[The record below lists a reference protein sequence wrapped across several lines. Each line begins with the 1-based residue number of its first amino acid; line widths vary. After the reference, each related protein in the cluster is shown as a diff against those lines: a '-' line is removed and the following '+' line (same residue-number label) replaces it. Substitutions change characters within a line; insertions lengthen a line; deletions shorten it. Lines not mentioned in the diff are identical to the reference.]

1 VRKPPSLFLQTVFKK
16 LRIFCLE
23 GGLCLLV
30 WKTAY
35 AALFGA
41 FFHKKMHQQIGR
53 EDSIQTGCRRMRK
66 LEGLL
71 YEAAEEL

>member
-1 VRKPPSLFLQTVFKK
+1 VQHFL
-16 LRIFCLE
+16 
-23 GGLCLLV
+23 
-30 WKTAY
+30 AD
-35 AALFGA
+35 

-71 YEAAEEL
+71 NEAAENFELFLKFKIKILKFRTFIV